1 MSILQHSASFSP
13 KTKTTVTVG
22 TFDGVHLGH
31 QKIIAKLV
39 AAAKKNG
46 SASTLLTFDPHPRK
60 VVQPNATVTLIQ
72 TLEERAETL
81 AHLGLQHMVVHP
93 FTKAFSQL
101 SAADYVKEFLVDM
114 LDIDQIII
122 GHNHRFGKNR
132 TASVEDLQHFGNIY
146 GFKVTQISAEEID
159 NISISSTKIRTALAM
174 GDVVTAHAFLGHPFT
189 LSGSVIEGQQR
200 GRTIGFPTANI
211 AVNHPDK
218 IIPKNGVYAVRVH
231 LKNTERLGMMNIG
244 TNPTVNGEH
253 RSIEVHIF
261 DWSDDIYNKPIQVS
275 LIERI
280 RDELKFDSIEALRKQ
295 LEKDKEVILTAYNT
309 LPL

>member
-1 MSILQHSASFSP
+1 MKILQHSASFSP

-31 QKIIAKLV
+31 QKIIAQLV
-39 AAAKKNG
+39 ASAKKNG
-46 SASTLLTFDPHPRK
+46 SAPTLLTFDPHPRK
-60 VVQPNATVTLIQ
+60 VVQPNAAVTLIQ
-72 TLEERAETL
+72 TLEERAKTL
-81 AHLGLQHMVVHP
+81 AQLGLQHMVVHP

-101 SAADYVKEFLVDM
+101 SAADYVKEFLVE
-114 LDIDQIII
+114 LLNIDQIII

-132 TASVEDLQHFGNIY
+132 TASVVDLQHFGEIY
-146 GFKVTQISAEEID
+146 GFTVTQISAEEID
-159 NISISSTKIRTALAM
+159 NISISSTKIRAAIAK
-174 GDVVTAHAFLGHPFT
+174 GDVTTAHAFLGHPFT
-189 LSGSVIEGQQR
+189 LSGNVIEGQQR

-211 AVNHPDK
+211 DVNHPDK

-231 LKNTERLGMMNIG
+231 INNEERLGMMNIG
-244 TNPTVNGEH
+244 TNPTVNGNH

-261 DWSDDIYNKPIQVS
+261 DWSDDIYNYPIQVS
-275 LIERI
+275 FIGRI
-280 RDELKFDSIEALRKQ
+280 RDELKFDSMEALRKQ

>member
-1 MSILQHSASFSP
+1 MSILKHSASFSP

-39 AAAKKNG
+39 EAAKKNG
-46 SASTLLTFDPHPRK
+46 SAPTLLTFDPHPRK
-60 VVQPNATVTLIQ
+60 VVQPNTSVDLIQ

-81 AHLGLQHMVVHP
+81 THLGLQHMVVHP

-101 SAADYVKEFLVDM
+101 SAAEYVKEFLVN
-114 LDIDQIII
+114 LLNIDKIII

-132 TASVEDLQHFGNIY
+132 TASVEDLQHYGEIY
-146 GFKVTQISAEEID
+146 GFKVIQISAEEID
-159 NISISSTKIRTALAM
+159 SISISSTKIRTALAE
-174 GDVVTAHAFLGHPFT
+174 GDVVTAHTFLGHPFT
-189 LSGSVIEGQQR
+189 LSGTVIEGEQR
-200 GRTIGFPTANI
+200 GRTMGFPTANI

-231 LKNTERLGMMNIG
+231 LQNTERLGMMNIG
-244 TNPTVNGEH
+244 TNPTVNGEN

-261 DWSDDIYNKPIQVS
+261 DWSQSIYNQPIQVS

-280 RDELKFDSIEALRKQ
+280 RDELKFDSLKTLQKQ

>member
-114 LDIDQIII
+114 LNIDQIII

-159 NISISSTKIRTALAM
+159 NICISSTKIRTALAM
-174 GDVVTAHAFLGHPFT
+174 GDVATAHAFLGHPFT

>member
-1 MSILQHSASFSP
+1 MSILKQSASFSP

-22 TFDGVHLGH
+22 TFDGVHRGH

-39 AAAKKNG
+39 EAAKKNG
-46 SASTLLTFDPHPRK
+46 SAPTLLTFDPHPRK
-60 VVQPNATVTLIQ
+60 VVQPNTSVDLIQ
-72 TLEERAETL
+72 TLEERAKTL
-81 AHLGLQHMVVHP
+81 ADLGLEYMVVHP

-101 SAADYVKEFLVDM
+101 GAAEYVKEFLVD
-114 LDIDQIII
+114 LLNIDQIII

-132 TASVEDLQHFGNIY
+132 TANVEDLQYYGEIY
-146 GFKVTQISAEEID
+146 GFEVMQISAEEID
-159 NISISSTKIRTALAM
+159 SISISSTKIRAAIAE
-174 GDVVTAHAFLGHPFT
+174 GDVVTAHTFLGHPFT
-189 LSGSVIEGQQR
+189 LSGTVIAGEQR

-211 AVNHPDK
+211 DVNHPDK

-231 LKNTERLGMMNIG
+231 LQNKERLGMMNIG
-244 TNPTVNGEH
+244 TNPTVNGEK

-261 DWSDDIYNKPIQVS
+261 DWSTSIYDQPIQVS

-280 RDELKFDSIEALRKQ
+280 RDELKFDSLEALQKQ

>member
-1 MSILQHSASFSP
+1 MSILKQSASFSP

-22 TFDGVHLGH
+22 TFDGVHRGH

-39 AAAKKNG
+39 EAAKKNG
-46 SASTLLTFDPHPRK
+46 SAPTLLTFDPHPRK
-60 VVQPNATVTLIQ
+60 VVQPNTSVELIQ
-72 TLEERAETL
+72 TLEERAKTL
-81 AHLGLQHMVVHP
+81 ADLGLEYMVVHP

-101 SAADYVKEFLVDM
+101 GAAEYVKEFLVD
-114 LDIDQIII
+114 LLNIDQIII

-132 TASVEDLQHFGNIY
+132 TANVEDLQHYGEIY
-146 GFKVTQISAEEID
+146 GFKVMQISAKEID
-159 NISISSTKIRTALAM
+159 SISVSSTKIRAALAE
-174 GDVVTAHAFLGHPFT
+174 GDVVTAHTFLGHPFT
-189 LSGSVIEGQQR
+189 LSGTVIAGEQR

-211 AVNHPDK
+211 DVNHPDK

-231 LKNTERLGMMNIG
+231 LQNKERLGMMNIG
-244 TNPTVNGEH
+244 TNPTVNGEK

-261 DWSDDIYNKPIQVS
+261 DWSTSIYDQPIQVS

-280 RDELKFDSIEALRKQ
+280 RDELKFDSLEALQKQ